1 MALSPLNENF
11 IHYNRYHSGKVKF
24 LDNLLFVDC
33 IIGIFIIFPDGNC
46 LKMFVSV
53 DTSFV
58 SPK

>member
-1 MALSPLNENF
+1 MIKVPIEREFYAL
-11 IHYNRYHSGKVKF
+11 SGKVKF

-33 IIGIFIIFPDGNC
+33 IIGIFIITPDGNC